1 MISVYTDADYLAAY
15 KQKRRIFAGFMAM
28 TCAYVA
34 ICIAM
39 LVYHILL
46 PYGAKED
53 VIPKAIAYVATGVY
67 FIFMYPYMSIKFS
80 RARRY
85 VKMLHYVSEGMK
97 MEEANYFYTF
107 RTKNLQKDHIDVISC
122 AFETWNKKKQEWLE
136 REVYFDV
143 EKPNPE
149 IESGDYVRY
158 ISQSNFLIQYEI
170 VEKHAY
176 EFSEYEEVDEDE
188 EGEETVEETENEE
201 SVENVEDEQTEG
213 EEV

>member
-1 MISVYTDADYLAAY
+1 
-15 KQKRRIFAGFMAM
+15 
-28 TCAYVA
+28 
-34 ICIAM
+34 
-39 LVYHILL
+39 
-46 PYGAKED
+46 
-53 VIPKAIAYVATGVY
+53 
-67 FIFMYPYMSIKFS
+67 
-80 RARRY
+80 
-85 VKMLHYVSEGMK
+85 

-188 EGEETVEETENEE
+188 EEEETVEETENEE
-201 SVENVEDEQTEG
+201 SVESVEDEQTEG